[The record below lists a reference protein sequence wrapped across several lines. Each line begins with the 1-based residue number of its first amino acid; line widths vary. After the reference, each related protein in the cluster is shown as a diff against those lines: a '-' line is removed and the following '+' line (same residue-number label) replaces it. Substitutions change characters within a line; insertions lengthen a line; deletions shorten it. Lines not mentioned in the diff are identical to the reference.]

1 MDSALASRIDARLRF
16 VYGPETAASLL
27 PRVLALAERWK
38 PRIAPRRVGWDASDA
53 LLITYGDS
61 ILPAGGSG
69 ATPLAALRDFLDSR
83 VGDLLSFVHL
93 LPFYPYTSDDGF
105 AVEDFRRVRPDLGG
119 WDDIAALAE
128 RRRVVFD
135 GVVNHVSASSAYLKG
150 YLAGDPR
157 YADFFIDLPPD
168 TDTRSVLRTR
178 NLPLL
183 HDYPAADG
191 STRWLWT
198 TFSRDQPDL
207 NFHNP
212 EVLLEILD
220 VLLGY
225 AARGASMIRLDAIPY
240 LWKQLGTSCA
250 HLPQTHE
257 LIRLFRDVLD
267 AAAPHV
273 LLLSETN
280 VPHQENIAYF
290 GDAGDEAQM
299 IYNFALAPLI
309 VHSLH
314 TGDGTVLS
322 DWASGIRWIGPR
334 ATYLNITAT
343 HDGIGMR
350 PTEGLLDEPSR
361 KALMELSFAR
371 GGDVTG
377 KRNSDGSISPYELN
391 LGYFDAVNDPGGTDS
406 LSVQVDRFLVSQAI
420 PMCLMGMP
428 GLYIHSLVGSRNDYE
443 GVKRTGRARSINREQ
458 LRAEDLARDLD
469 DPSTLR
475 ARVFGG
481 IARLLRLRAAQPAFH
496 PDASQSIPR
505 AGKELFAV
513 RRESA
518 CGQIL
523 FALHNLAGNPA
534 AFTPQAHDGPARW
547 RDLLDREEGEGAVP
561 IAPYQ
566 IRWITRR

>member
-1 MDSALASRIDARLRF
+1 MPRTPSSS
-16 VYGPETAASLL
+16 PTATPSCR
-27 PRVLALAERWK
+27 P
-38 PRIAPRRVGWDASDA
+38 
-53 LLITYGDS
+53 
-61 ILPAGGSG
+61 GGSG

-178 NLPLL
+178 NSPPPARLPRGQTA
-183 HDYPAADG
+183 PP
-191 STRWLWT
+191 RWLWT

-299 IYNFALAPLI
+299 IYNFALAPL
-309 VHSLH
+309 
-314 TGDGTVLS
+314 
-322 DWASGIRWIGPR
+322 
-334 ATYLNITAT
+334 Y
-343 HDGIGMR
+343 R
-350 PTEGLLDEPSR
+350 PLPPYRRRHRPLRLGLRHP
-361 KALMELSFAR
+361 
-371 GGDVTG
+371 
-377 KRNSDGSISPYELN
+377 
-391 LGYFDAVNDPGGTDS
+391 
-406 LSVQVDRFLVSQAI
+406 VDRPARHLPQHHRHPRRHRDA
-420 PMCLMGMP
+420 PHRRPAG
-428 GLYIHSLVGSRNDYE
+428 
-443 GVKRTGRARSINREQ
+443 RTVPQGAHGA
-458 LRAEDLARDLD
+458 L
-469 DPSTLR
+469 LR
-475 ARVFGG
+475 ARRRCHRK
-481 IARLLRLRAAQPAFH
+481 AQLRRLHLALRTQSRLLRRRERPRRHGLPLRAGGPLPRLAGH
-496 PDASQSIPR
+496 PDVPDGHAGPLHPQPRRIAQRLRGREAHRTRPQHQTASNSARKISPATSTIHRRSARASSAASPVSCASAPR
-505 AGKELFAV
+505 NPPSTPTPPSPSPGPAKELFAV